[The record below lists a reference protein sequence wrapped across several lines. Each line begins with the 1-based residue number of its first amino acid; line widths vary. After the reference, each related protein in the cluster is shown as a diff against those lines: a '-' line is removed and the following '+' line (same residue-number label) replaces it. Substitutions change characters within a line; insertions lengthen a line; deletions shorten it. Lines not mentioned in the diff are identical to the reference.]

1 MVVNSMASSV
11 LQMSG
16 CRGGAADM
24 RNMATSVPRA
34 EWPRL
39 PRLLTVLGL
48 AALTA
53 VQPGHAARCS
63 DATVVQQDHP
73 VAGKAPDDAVALTAF
88 LAARAWLDADKL
100 PAADSQAAQ
109 IELPGTSGVC
119 VLLRLDGRVVGHGD
133 DARGDTGMLRRAV
146 GLAISRA
153 LGDETIRSV
162 RREANDIVTARL
174 ALELELAGPPVPLI
188 GRTVAEAAARVVPGA
203 EGIALRHGESSE
215 RAYPSRLL
223 ATDRAERSDAVIA
236 SLIADAGLPPKDLPQ
251 FATADRVAL
260 SRFATVRLRESAP
273 RATPSVVNRGGRTI
287 ELAEITRGT
296 TIALATQLAN
306 RLAAQV
312 VSKDAGAGTVGL
324 LGTFDATRDRFDPP
338 FAGPRESALAALA
351 LARAA
356 SNTQLPELVRE
367 AARHKADALVR
378 SLAALPDSERAE
390 PVDAITLLAAKSG
403 APGDA
408 ALIDTLAARVRG
420 TGEALTLPE
429 GRLSPVPVAFRAA
442 ALASLGG
449 EADIKSATELA
460 RSIVALADSRP
471 ATVLQTALPLSLLA
485 EQSGASNDTRGSIRA
500 AIATIASRLAQSQ
513 VGFDAASSEA
523 MPQDLVGGLM
533 PPSGTGGR
541 IGAECLVHAA
551 AIAIALP
558 AGGPESAS
566 APTGMTRR
574 FVRFLAQLTAD
585 DPWLGGVRRPEAIRG
600 LVRDS
605 LASDDCPPDALVFG
619 LLLALSAAEGP

>member
-1 MVVNSMASSV
+1 MVVNSMAYSV

-16 CRGGAADM
+16 CRGDAADM
-24 RNMATSVPRA
+24 KSLATSVPSTAWR
-34 EWPRL
+34 RL
-39 PRLLTVLGL
+39 PRLLAVLGL
-48 AALTA
+48 SALTA
-53 VQPGHAARCS
+53 VQPGHAARCI
-63 DATVVQQDHP
+63 DATPVQQDLP
-73 VAGKAPDDAVALTAF
+73 TAGKAPDDAVALTAF

-133 DARGDTGMLRRAV
+133 DARGDPAMLRRAV

-162 RREANDIVTARL
+162 RRDANDIVTARL
-174 ALELELAGPPVPLI
+174 ALELELAGPPLPLI

-203 EGIALRHGESSE
+203 EGIALRHGEGSE

-223 ATDRAERSDAVIA
+223 ATDRAERTDAVIA

-287 ELAEITRGT
+287 ELTEITRGAT
-296 TIALATQLAN
+296 VALATQLAN

-312 VSKDAGAGTVGL
+312 VSKDAGAGAVGL

-356 SNTQLPELVRE
+356 SSSALPALVRE
-367 AARHKADALVR
+367 SARQKSDALIR
-378 SLAALPDSERAE
+378 SLAALPDSERTE
-390 PVDAITLLAAKSG
+390 PVDAITLLAARSG
-403 APGDA
+403 AECDA
-408 ALIDTLAARVRG
+408 ALIDTLSARVRG
-420 TGEALTLPE
+420 TADALRLPE
-429 GRLSPVPVAFRAA
+429 GRQSPVPVAFRAA
-442 ALASLGG
+442 ALASLGV
-449 EADIKSATELA
+449 EADLKSATELA
-460 RSIVALADSRP
+460 QSIVALADSRP
-471 ATVLQTALPLSLLA
+471 ATVLQSALPLSLLA
-485 EQSGASNDTRGSIRA
+485 EQSGVSDDTRGSIRA
-500 AIATIASRLAQSQ
+500 AMATIASRLAQSQ
-513 VGFDAASSEA
+513 VGFDAASSEG
-523 MPQDLVGGLM
+523 MPLDLVGGLM
-533 PPSGTGGR
+533 PPSGTSGR
-541 IGAECLVHAA
+541 IGAECLIHAA
-551 AIAIALP
+551 AISIALP
-558 AGGPESAS
+558 PGGPASAS
-566 APTGMTRR
+566 PPPDMTRR

-585 DPWLGGVRRPEAIRG
+585 DPWVGGVRRPEAVRG
-600 LVRDS
+600 LVRSS
-605 LASDDCPPDALVFG
+605 LASDDCPPEALVFG
-619 LLLALSAAEGP
+619 LLLALAAAEGP